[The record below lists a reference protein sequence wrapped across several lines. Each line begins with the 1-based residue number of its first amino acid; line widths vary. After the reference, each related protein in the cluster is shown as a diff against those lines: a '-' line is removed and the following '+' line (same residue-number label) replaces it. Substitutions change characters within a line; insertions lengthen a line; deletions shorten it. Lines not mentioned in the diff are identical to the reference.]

1 MIACFI
7 ISIETFFIKFT
18 SFNICMLLFLF
29 ILKINSFQAFIL
41 SSVLC
46 VYSKISHKQKY
57 CTSRANFVTGHITI
71 PVFNFMKGREGVIY
85 C

>member
-7 ISIETFFIKFT
+7 ISIKTFFIKFT
-18 SFNICMLLFLF
+18 SFNICMLLY

-46 VYSKISHKQKY
+46 VYSEISHKQKY
-57 CTSRANFVTGHITI
+57 CTSRANFVTGRITK